1 MGKKC
6 LIIYSSYTGN
16 TVKVATR
23 IKSTFEREGWQCDI
37 FKVDKKPED
46 ILDPPYDIRE
56 YDFVCAGSGIRA
68 HLPYNEIL
76 NVLRRFRLGV
86 DPRIVLR
93 NRGETIPYITGPL
106 PPPPTDERMAARHQ
120 KMTLGTESKKCVVF
134 TTYSGC
140 EFGPA
145 EAAPAM
151 MLLALELE
159 HIGFKCVG
167 QFCCPGRYVNH
178 PTPRAYHGDIRE
190 RPNERDLLKAQMFI
204 EEKLEEIAEKP
215 SV

>member
-1 MGKKC
+1 MGKRC

-23 IKSTFEREGWQCDI
+23 FKATFEREDWECDI

-46 ILDPPYDIRE
+46 ILDPPYDMRE

-106 PPPPTDERMAARHQ
+106 PPPPTDERMAARHH
-120 KMTLGTESKKCVVF
+120 KMVLGADSRKCIVF

-159 HIGFKCVG
+159 HIGFKCIG

-190 RPNERDLLKAQMFI
+190 RPNEKDLLKAEMFI
-204 EEKLEEIAEKP
+204 EEKLEETVERPPA
-215 SV
+215 